1 MMKRKIGIL
10 IVNYNGLRWLSDCL
24 TSVLTTVQPE
34 IEREVYLVDNN
45 STDTSLAFVREHFPE
60 VRLIPLTENT
70 GFAGGNN
77 AGWRFIREHSDC
89 DYIMLLNEDARL
101 TDGCLR
107 QLADYLDDH
116 DSCAAVQPKLKLWP
130 DTNRINSLGNVIHYL
145 GFGYTSANDL
155 PDTDQLTTP
164 QIINSCSGAAV
175 MIRPEAVPLVGGLFA
190 DFMFMYLE
198 DLDFGWRTMLAGWDS
213 VIVPQAV
220 VYHQY
225 EFHRSLK
232 QYYYFERNRLWIIA
246 QNYRWATLILLL
258 PAIIFMELGQIFFAW
273 RNQTLKAKLQTYVW
287 LLRWQQVQ
295 ELIKAHNN
303 VARLRRRTDRQIL
316 SAFSGR
322 ILFQPLEGFLLR
334 SVANPIFNTYLS
346 LIRLL
351 IIW

>member
-1 MMKRKIGIL
+1 
-10 IVNYNGLRWLSDCL
+10 
-24 TSVLTTVQPE
+24 
-34 IEREVYLVDNN
+34 
-45 STDTSLAFVREHFPE
+45 
-60 VRLIPLTENT
+60 
-70 GFAGGNN
+70 
-77 AGWRFIREHSDC
+77 
-89 DYIMLLNEDARL
+89 
-101 TDGCLR
+101 
-107 QLADYLDDH
+107 
-116 DSCAAVQPKLKLWP
+116 
-130 DTNRINSLGNVIHYL
+130 
-145 GFGYTSANDL
+145 
-155 PDTDQLTTP
+155 
-164 QIINSCSGAAV
+164 
-175 MIRPEAVPLVGGLFA
+175 
-190 DFMFMYLE
+190 
-198 DLDFGWRTMLAGWDS
+198 
-213 VIVPQAV
+213 VPQAV

-295 ELIKAHNN
+295 ELVKAHNN

>member
-1 MMKRKIGIL
+1 MKKKIGIL

-24 TSVLTTVQPE
+24 TSVLTTEQTG

-45 STDTSLAFVREHFPE
+45 STDTSVAFVREQFPE
-60 VRLIPLTENT
+60 VHIIQLAENT

-77 AGWRFIREHSDC
+77 AGWKYIQQYSPC

-101 TDGCLR
+101 TDGCLPL
-107 QLADYLDDH
+107 LADYLDRH
-116 DSCAAVQPKLKLWP
+116 DTCAAVQPKLKLWP
-130 DTNRINSLGNVIHYL
+130 DTNRLNSLGNVIHYL

-155 PDTDQLTTP
+155 VDTNQLSRP

-213 VIVPQAV
+213 VIVPEAV

-232 QYYYFERNRLWIIA
+232 QYYYFERNRLWIIG
-246 QNYRWATLILLL
+246 QNYRWGTLLMLL
-258 PAIIFMELGQIFFAW
+258 PAIIFMELGQLFFAW
-273 RNQTLKAKLQTYVW
+273 RNHTLVAKLRSYAW
-287 LLRWQQVQ
+287 LLQWQHLSQLMH
-295 ELIKAHNN
+295 EHAR
-303 VARLRRRTDRQIL
+303 VARLRQRSDRQIL
-316 SAFSGR
+316 SAFSGK
-322 ILFQPLEGFLLR
+322 ILFQPLEGPLLR
-334 SVANPIFNTYLS
+334 YIANPIFNAYLS